1 MPPTESGPLLRTGR
15 LLLRPP
21 EPEDV
26 APITR
31 ACQDEALVQWT
42 NTEVPYFP
50 SHAEA
55 WVREH
60 AFAADNPQQWWAN
73 PTWCVIDD
81 GWLASVEL
89 QLHQGAADIA
99 FLPGP
104 NTSGFVLVEML
115 RAVARWAFTV
125 LGVDVIRWT
134 GAVGNQS
141 AILAVDT
148 AGFRLHQDVSRLG
161 FVQRG
166 SRRDAV
172 IADLLPD
179 DLNDTPRRK
188 RLAGSTDL
196 TPRES
201 EVLSWIAHGRSNR
214 EIAAMLQI
222 SENTIKNHVAS
233 ILAKLPATSRV
244 EAVVV
249 GVQRGIVRM
258 PSSP

>member
-1 MPPTESGPLLRTGR
+1 MPPTQSGPLLRTGR

-21 EPEDV
+21 EPEDI

-31 ACQDEALVQWT
+31 ACQDEALVRWT
-42 NTEVPYFP
+42 NTVVPYFP
-50 SHAEA
+50 SHAET

-60 AFAADNPQQWWAN
+60 TFTVDSAQRWWAN
-73 PTWCVIDD
+73 PTWCVIDN

-89 QLHQGAADIA
+89 QIRERAADVA

-104 NTSGFVLVEML
+104 NTSVFVLVETL

-134 GAVGNQS
+134 GAVGNES
-141 AILAVDT
+141 AILAVDH
-148 AGFRLHQDVSRLG
+148 AGFHVHQDVSRLG

-166 SRRDAV
+166 ARRDAV
-172 IADLLPD
+172 IADLLPE
-179 DLNDTPRRK
+179 DLNEAPRGK
-188 RLAGSTDL
+188 RSAGSTDL

-214 EIAAMLQI
+214 EIATTLQI
-222 SENTIKNHVAS
+222 SENTVKNHVAS
-233 ILAKLPATSRV
+233 ILDKLPASSRV
-244 EAVVV
+244 QAVVV